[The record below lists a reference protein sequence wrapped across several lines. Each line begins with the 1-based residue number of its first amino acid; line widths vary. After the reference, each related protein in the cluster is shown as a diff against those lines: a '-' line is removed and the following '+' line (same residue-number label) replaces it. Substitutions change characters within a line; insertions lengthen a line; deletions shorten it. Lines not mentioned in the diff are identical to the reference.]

1 MWQNTCQCG
10 WRGCAK
16 QGEQMEIWS
25 RLSPGRSTGI
35 ILLVGLGSLCLW
47 GQAASG
53 QRTSIKSSS
62 THSKDVIASQAQ
74 AALRAGNYAVAI
86 ERLKELAQANPNVG
100 EIHSNLCIAYYF
112 SGRFVEATHECR
124 EAIRLKPALLNAQY
138 FLGPSLAESG
148 YCNEALPHLEK
159 DFSRIADKQLKRIIG
174 TDTLRCYM
182 DLDKAE
188 KGMNLDQTLVD
199 EFPDDPEILYLTTH
213 LYSNLSASA
222 SQHLLAVAPG
232 SYQFHRMDAEVL
244 ELQGKPD
251 DAIAEFRK
259 ALGLNPH
266 ASEIHYAIGRLL
278 LQQGPSGLSK
288 AQEEFEEELR
298 IDPGNANAEFQL
310 GQIAGSFRKWSEA
323 LPHLQRATK
332 LNPKL
337 VSAQIALGEAYV
349 SAGRIADAIAPLE
362 QAVKIA
368 PGNPIA
374 HYRLAFVFRRLGRDQ
389 EAEQQLAA
397 YKKAEADVLQSKRRI
412 RGSVA
417 DSQTNLN
424 EGATD
429 H

>member
-1 MWQNTCQCG
+1 
-10 WRGCAK
+10 
-16 QGEQMEIWS
+16 MEIWS
-25 RLSPGRSTGI
+25 WLSPARSAGI
-35 ILLVGLGSLCLW
+35 ILLIGLGSLCLW
-47 GQAASG
+47 GQAPRDQRASVNG
-53 QRTSIKSSS
+53 GGSQ
-62 THSKDVIASQAQ
+62 SKDAIAAQAQ

-86 ERLKELAQANPNVG
+86 ERFKELARENPNVG

-112 SGRFVEATHECR
+112 SGRFVVATHECR
-124 EAIRLKPALLNAQY
+124 AAVRLKPSLVNAHY

-148 YCNEALPHLEK
+148 YCNEALPYLEK
-159 DFSRIADKQLKRIIG
+159 DFRGVADRQLKRIIG

-182 DLDKAE
+182 DLNEADK
-188 KGMNLDQTLVD
+188 GVNLDQTLVD

-213 LYSNLSASA
+213 LYSNLSAIA
-222 SQHLLAVAPG
+222 SQHLLAVASG

-244 ELQGKPD
+244 ELQGKQE
-251 DAIAEFRK
+251 DAIAEFQK
-259 ALGLNPH
+259 ALGMNPH
-266 ASEIHYAIGRLL
+266 GAGIHYAIGRLL
-278 LQQGPSGLSK
+278 LQQGPSTLSK
-288 AQEEFEEELR
+288 AREEFEEELK

-310 GQIAGSFRKWSEA
+310 GNIAGSLRKWTEA

-337 VSAQIALGEAYV
+337 VAAQIALGEAYV
-349 SAGRIADAIAPLE
+349 SAGQVADAVTPLE
-362 QAVKIA
+362 HAVKIA

-397 YKKAEADVLQSKRRI
+397 YKKAEADVLQSKQRI